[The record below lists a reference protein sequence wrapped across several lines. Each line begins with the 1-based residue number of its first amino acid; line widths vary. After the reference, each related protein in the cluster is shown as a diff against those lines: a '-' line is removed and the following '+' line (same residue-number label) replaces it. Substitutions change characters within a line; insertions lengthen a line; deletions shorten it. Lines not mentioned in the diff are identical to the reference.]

1 MRIPWVG
8 HSCNLLALS
17 ILPLLARTALGNDLW
32 PPYNLY
38 INDLRVPENGP
49 PTFIHVLRTSIQK
62 RLSLPTYGRRYL
74 IFLSAFQDPSKILLL
89 HPISIIVIFF
99 HSFQFHSFNNITL
112 LRFDCQSGKQYLYG
126 NREEKKNEE
135 KDRLNILFSLVH
147 LSRPAARQRERVQ
160 GKEKKSLEAKPA
172 IYDLDLRSVLWK
184 MRTRIELPPQFMREF
199 LRGRICRVFQSAA
212 DLPERT
218 CIENFTPSI
227 RRLHV
232 YKV

>member
-1 MRIPWVG
+1 MEI
-8 HSCNLLALS
+8 
-17 ILPLLARTALGNDLW
+17 
-32 PPYNLY
+32 
-38 INDLRVPENGP
+38 E
-49 PTFIHVLRTSIQK
+49 
-62 RLSLPTYGRRYL
+62 RRRKE
-74 IFLSAFQDPSKILLL
+74 D
-89 HPISIIVIFF
+89 
-99 HSFQFHSFNNITL
+99 
-112 LRFDCQSGKQYLYG
+112 
-126 NREEKKNEE
+126 EE

-160 GKEKKSLEAKPA
+160 GKEKKKSLEAKPA

-218 CIENFTPSI
+218 CTENFTPSI

-232 YKV
+232 YKVYVFFCESERRIVFFCKHIVTTLKLNNSRGMTRRDFWEQ